1 MKIERRRLEDLQL
14 DPDNAREHDDANL
27 EAIKS
32 SLGKFGQRKPIVV
45 ADGVVIAGNGTMLA
59 AQALGWKEIDTV
71 SADDLDELER
81 KAYAIADNRTAE
93 LAKWNQEKLAQALA
107 DITEIG
113 DELGEASGFDHEAIV
128 DLVSQELAGDDESA
142 AFSED
147 AEGSPY
153 THKIKTPVYEPKGNC
168 PPLSDLADQE
178 RFVRLEADI
187 AAADLD
193 DDVAAFLR
201 LAATRHVRFDYQE
214 IAEFYCHAS
223 PKVQRLMEDSALV
236 VIDFDRAVELGFV
249 RLTERMRELAA
260 RGGEE

>member
-1 MKIERRRLEDLQL
+1 MKIERRRIEDLQL

-32 SLGKFGQRKPIVV
+32 SLDKFGQRKPIVV
-45 ADGVVIAGNGTMLA
+45 AGGVVIAGNGTMLA

-128 DLVSQELAGDDESA
+128 DLVNELDEVDIDFAPGTFDDQGKL
-142 AFSED
+142 D
-147 AEGSPY
+147 QL
-153 THKIKTPVYEPKGNC
+153 EPKMVKC
-168 PPLSDLADQE
+168 PHCQTEYDL
-178 RFVRLEADI
+178 
-187 AAADLD
+187 
-193 DDVAAFLR
+193 
-201 LAATRHVRFDYQE
+201 
-214 IAEFYCHAS
+214 
-223 PKVQRLMEDSALV
+223 
-236 VIDFDRAVELGFV
+236 
-249 RLTERMRELAA
+249 REH
-260 RGGEE
+260 GQG